1 MVDRRNN
8 NGPTMTMPTAPDK
21 ICFDDLS
28 QSDFHRD
35 LHKPFTIS
43 LKPLAGKNFLQIDS
57 DFFPYRDQK
66 LDLYNCI
73 HDEVCM
79 TEAAT
84 LEAQREVEA
93 LVIDGLKSGYRQLYD
108 FTDTDA
114 TCRQTGLVI
123 RFNQQMP
130 LSSAALLIPDD
141 LILMR
146 RDESGWRLVAG
157 SLAFPAYWSLAEK
170 LSMPLEAVHGPVP
183 LSEQMSQRINR
194 IFDGI
199 QPSNPVWRSNWSLD
213 QGPQLR
219 QVRLENDRPETG
231 KKISSNVHFR
241 TEFQTLHKLLKSNDI
256 LFTIRTKTT
265 PVKSLANDAL
275 GRSKL
280 ATLHQQYLNMSE
292 AERDYKG
299 INHNAEGLLA
309 WLEENG
315 KHPDDN
321 SDTE

>member
-1 MVDRRNN
+1 
-8 NGPTMTMPTAPDK
+8 MPTAPDK
-21 ICFDDLS
+21 NCLDDLS

-35 LHKPFTIS
+35 LHKPFTIG
-43 LKPLAGKNFLQIDS
+43 LKPLAGKNFLQIDG
-57 DFFPYRDQK
+57 DFFPYRDKK
-66 LDLYNCI
+66 LDLYSRI

-79 TEAAT
+79 AEAAT
-84 LEAQREVEA
+84 HDAQREVED
-93 LVIDGLKSGYRQLYD
+93 LVVNSLKSGYPQLYD
-108 FTDTDA
+108 FTGTRA
-114 TCRQTGLVI
+114 TCKQTGLEI

-141 LILMR
+141 LILMK

-170 LSMPLEAVHGPVP
+170 LSKPLEAVHGPVP
-183 LSEQMSQRINR
+183 LPEQMSLRINR

-199 QPSNPVWRSNWSLD
+199 QVDNPVWRTNWSLD
-213 QGPQLR
+213 QGPELR
-219 QVRLENDRPETG
+219 QSRRENDRPKTG

-241 TEFQTLHKLLKSNDI
+241 TEFQTLHKLPKTNNI
-256 LFTIRTKTT
+256 LFSIRTKTT

-280 ATLHQQYLNMSE
+280 ATLHRQYLGMSE

-299 INHNAEGLLA
+299 INHNAEGLLN
-309 WLEENG
+309 WLEQQG
-315 KHPDDN
+315 RQDD
-321 SDTE
+321 DTSNAE